1 MMGRKETGET
11 QKSSQRLAL
20 LPRSAVI
27 VGLTPSW
34 GVLWVCGAFSAW
46 LRGHPLTVQSH
57 PSLTPNWISHRGC
70 LSPHVSS
77 AHGPAQGP
85 SHLTPAVSQGRRGGK
100 RRWTWASI
108 TRAVTKIQFW
118 HKCLPHDTE
127 AGKANKKGNQHFPH
141 SNEPTQKKKKPL
153 FQKSVHG
160 LALNRSGGFKAAN
173 FILAIGRLVKHL
185 DVLKNREK

>member
-1 MMGRKETGET
+1 MFSQAAVLTAMMGRKETGKT

-108 TRAVTKIQFW
+108 TRVVTKIQFW

-127 AGKANKKGNQHFPH
+127 AGKANKEGNQHFPH
-141 SNEPTQKKKKPL
+141 SNEPTKKKRNPCSRNPFTGSHSTGVEASRL
-153 FQKSVHG
+153 QISFWQSVG
-160 LALNRSGGFKAAN
+160 
-173 FILAIGRLVKHL
+173 
-185 DVLKNREK
+185 